1 MRYMVSR
8 MITTGKYTIC
18 TLLLIMICLGS
29 TATAQIVVVVNDS
42 NSISDLTLDELRRI
56 YLGKTTAFPNGKE
69 IVLMEYAH
77 LCEKFY
83 KAVLNMTELK
93 VRKHWIKVVF
103 SGEYATP
110 PIEYHD
116 PDEIKNLVCKKRG
129 AICFVRLSDLEDCMK
144 VLTIGGKEPDDE
156 GYPLR

>member
-1 MRYMVSR
+1 
-8 MITTGKYTIC
+8 MITSGKYTIC
-18 TLLLIMICLGS
+18 TLILVLLCLGS

-42 NSISDLTLDELRRI
+42 NSISDLTLDELKRI
-56 YLGKTTAFPNGKE
+56 YLGKTTAFPDGKE
-69 IVLMEYAH
+69 IVLMEYSP

-93 VRKHWIKVVF
+93 VRKHWMKVVF

-110 PIEYHD
+110 PTEYKD
-116 PDEIKNLVCKKRG
+116 LDEIKNQVCKNRG
-129 AICFVRLSDLEDCMK
+129 AICFVGLSEVEDCMK
-144 VLTIGGKEPDDE
+144 VLTIEGKKPDDE